1 MLEQTLP
8 DGDCHP
14 CSSVAPR
21 GATGSAGHRV
31 NPGGVGGP
39 AAAVHTQ
46 LMAFR
51 IVHFADLHLDAPFA
65 WAEPRTSAQRRANR
79 RRALERIVGLAVGED
94 VDVITCGGDLFEQ
107 DLVAPDTVEFLRRI
121 FADAGRPVLLAPGNH
136 DWYGPESPY
145 ARTRWPSNVHVFVED
160 VPVEMDLTDG
170 IRLWG
175 VAHRGPV
182 TPRNLLAGLRADG
195 HAVHL
200 ALAHASEIGTLAWQG
215 EGKQAHAP
223 FAAEELE
230 RADIDLALLGHY
242 HAPRDDQRYS
252 YPGNPDPLEFGEDG
266 ERGAL
271 LVTVADDGGIARERR
286 RVAVSEVHD
295 VDVDVSGARDRD
307 EVASRLAESLRNLAG
322 CVRATLQ
329 GELGTD
335 VQLDRRELVR
345 VGDHLDGLVVRSG
358 RLTWA
363 YDLAALRSEP
373 TVRGQF
379 IRDADAI
386 EDADVRRQ
394 VVLTGL
400 RALAGRDD
408 LDVG

>member
-1 MLEQTLP
+1 
-8 DGDCHP
+8 
-14 CSSVAPR
+14 
-21 GATGSAGHRV
+21 
-31 NPGGVGGP
+31 
-39 AAAVHTQ
+39 
-46 LMAFR
+46 MAFR

-79 RRALERIVGLAVGED
+79 RRALERIVELAADEN

-107 DLVAPDTVEFLRRI
+107 DLVAPDTVEFMRRT
-121 FADAGRPVLLAPGNH
+121 FAGAGRPVLLAPGNH

-160 VPVEMDLTDG
+160 VPVPMDLADG

-195 HAVHL
+195 DAAQLV
-200 ALAHASEIGTLAWQG
+200 LAHASEIGALVWQG

-223 FAAEELE
+223 FAADELE
-230 RADIDLALLGHY
+230 LSGIDLALLGHY
-242 HAPRDDQRYS
+242 HAPRDAQRYS

-271 LVTVADDGGIARERR
+271 LVTIADDGGIRRERR

-295 VDVDVSGARDRD
+295 IDVDVGGARDRD
-307 EVASRLAESLRNLAG
+307 EVASRLAGSLHDLAG
-322 CVRATLQ
+322 CVRVTLR

-335 VQLDRRELVR
+335 VQLDLPELAR
-345 VGDHLDGLVVRSG
+345 LGDHLDGLVVRSG
-358 RLTWA
+358 RLTYA
-363 YDLAALRSEP
+363 YDLAALRVEP

-379 IRDADAI
+379 LRDADGI
-386 EDADVRRQ
+386 EDADLRRQ

-400 RALAGRDD
+400 RALSGRDD